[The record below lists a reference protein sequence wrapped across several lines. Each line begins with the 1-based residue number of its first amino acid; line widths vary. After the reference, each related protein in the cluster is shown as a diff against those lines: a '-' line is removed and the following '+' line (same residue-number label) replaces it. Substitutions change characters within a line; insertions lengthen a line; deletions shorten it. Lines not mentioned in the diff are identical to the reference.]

1 MTLRETLISRRDDI
15 LQRWAAR
22 ARAALPETSTLT
34 RLELD
39 DNMPGILDEMASRL
53 EPGQPMAAR
62 SPNAAE
68 HGRQRLRVGFDAG
81 AVVREYGLVH
91 DTILVL
97 VEEAGVR
104 VSLAEH
110 RALAEMVTSGISDAV
125 TEYVAGRTRMLQLFI
140 GVLGHDL
147 RDPLSAIVTGAGT
160 MLSAVDVPREA
171 MLRIAGRIAR
181 GAQRMARQI
190 EELIDLTRSGLGGI
204 TLERRWTDLG
214 EVARAVVDEHE
225 TANPERTI
233 RFEATGPSTGSW
245 DPDRLARVVSNLV
258 QNAIRHGSRSEPI
271 TVRLRGE
278 EDHLDLEVHNF
289 GEPIPE
295 ARIAAMFEPFYVHSE
310 TGTAGLGL
318 GLYIVREIV
327 RLHDGT
333 IDVESV
339 EGRGTTFRVRLP
351 RRTV

>member
-1 MTLRETLISRRDDI
+1 MILRDLLISRRDDI
-15 LQRWAAR
+15 LRRWGAR
-22 ARAALPETSTLT
+22 ARAALPQTNTLS
-34 RLELD
+34 RLELE
-39 DNMPGILDEMASRL
+39 DNMPAILDEMADRL
-53 EPGQPMAAR
+53 DSDEPADQR

-81 AVVREYGLVH
+81 AVAREYGLVH
-91 DTILVL
+91 DTVLAL
-97 VEEAGVR
+97 VEESGATVTTAD
-104 VSLAEH
+104 L
-110 RALAEMVTSGISDAV
+110 RALAEMVAAGISDAV
-125 TEYVAGRTRMLQLFI
+125 NEYVTGRTRMLELFV

-160 MLSAVDVPREA
+160 MLSAVDVPREV

-181 GAQRMARQI
+181 GAQRMSRQI

-204 TLERRWTDLG
+204 TLERRWIDLT
-214 EVARAVVDEHE
+214 EVARAVVEEHE
-225 TANPERTI
+225 TAHPERTI
-233 RFEATGPSTGSW
+233 RFGAAGPSTGSW
-245 DPDRLARVVSNLV
+245 DADRLARVVSNLV
-258 QNAIRHGSRSEPI
+258 QNAIRHGARSEPI

-278 EDHLDLEVHNF
+278 EAHLDLEVHNF

-310 TGTAGLGL
+310 TANPGLGL

-333 IDVESV
+333 IDVDSA

-351 RRTV
+351 RRTG